1 MPYIEIR
8 DGDTDAITISCG
20 VVKPFGRGKIESEA
34 SRVPYWKAR
43 SAQIAHM
50 AWCAPCFLRCAPD
63 GSQSGEADEVVE
75 GGFAPGAT
83 PWNLKDRLAASE
95 SNRIGLVLLWSC
107 LAPLSCWS
115 GLPSQFET
123 NVVTLSGVAHSLV
136 GAFGARAVSFPGATD
151 MAEGADDVRS

>member
-1 MPYIEIR
+1 M
-8 DGDTDAITISCG
+8 
-20 VVKPFGRGKIESEA
+20 
-34 SRVPYWKAR
+34 
-43 SAQIAHM
+43 
-50 AWCAPCFLRCAPD
+50 
-63 GSQSGEADEVVE
+63 VE

-115 GLPSQFET
+115 GLPSKFET

-136 GAFGARAVSFPGATD
+136 GAFGARAVSLPGAN
-151 MAEGADDVRS
+151 GHGGRGR